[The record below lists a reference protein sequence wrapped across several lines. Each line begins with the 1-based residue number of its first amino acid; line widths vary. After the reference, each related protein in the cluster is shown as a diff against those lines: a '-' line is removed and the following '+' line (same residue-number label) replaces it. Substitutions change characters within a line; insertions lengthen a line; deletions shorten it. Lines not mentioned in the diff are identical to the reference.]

1 MSSAVIVFTACTF
14 IFGCVIGGDRDR
26 ERLGQDGEP
35 KTPEVTEPL
44 VIPVPPQLQVG
55 DKLLNLAG
63 PTGARCVATTPD
75 GEIVL
80 QRAPGTMFLPAKYAK
95 TDIVCQ
101 LPTGGP
107 VTKINIHKFSPAGER
122 ILNIG
127 PRGRTYKAG

>member
-1 MSSAVIVFTACTF
+1 MNSAALALTACAY
-14 IFGCVIGGDRDR
+14 IFGCLIGGDRDR
-26 ERLGQDGEP
+26 ERLNPDELE
-35 KTPEVTEPL
+35 TPEIGEPL

-63 PTGARCVATTPD
+63 PPGNRCVASTPD

-80 QRAPGTMFLPAKYAK
+80 ERAPGTMFLPAKYAK
-95 TDIVCQ
+95 TPILCQ
-101 LPTGGP
+101 NPGGGP
-107 VTKINIHKFSPAGER
+107 VTKINIHTFSPAGER

>member
-1 MSSAVIVFTACTF
+1 MNSVVVVFTACTF

-26 ERLGQDGEP
+26 ERLN
-35 KTPEVTEPL
+35 PEELEQPETGEPL

-80 QRAPGTMFLPAKYAK
+80 ERAPGTMFLPAKYAK
-95 TDIVCQ
+95 TPIICQ
-101 LPTGGP
+101 NPNGGP
-107 VTKINIHKFSPAGER
+107 PTKINIHTFSPAGER

>member
-1 MSSAVIVFTACTF
+1 MNSAVVVLTACAY
-14 IFGCVIGGDRDR
+14 IFGCVIGG
-26 ERLGQDGEP
+26 P
-35 KTPEVTEPL
+35 KNGVEEAEVPEVTEPL

-80 QRAPGTMFLPAKYAK
+80 ERAPGTMFLPAKYAK
-95 TDIVCQ
+95 TDVVCQ
-101 LPTGGP
+101 KPEGGP
-107 VTKINIHKFSPAGER
+107 ITKINIHKFSPAGER